1 MGTLE
6 VADFMPGWER
16 RYVGDRPC
24 AVPWGRSR
32 LRDMGQIGAG
42 GPCCSPGGL
51 QALYRGPLR
60 RENRHIILSLGLTTL
75 VQVFISQHWQS
86 LEVQVF

>member
-1 MGTLE
+1 MLLT
-6 VADFMPGWER
+6 
-16 RYVGDRPC
+16 
-24 AVPWGRSR
+24 WGA
-32 LRDMGQIGAG
+32 AG
-42 GPCCSPGGL
+42 PV
-51 QALYRGPLR
+51 PLR